1 MSRSGIAFDH
11 VSFAYA
17 GQPVLDD
24 VSFAIPEGEFCLL
37 VGATGA
43 GKSTLLKS
51 INGLVPH
58 FTGGTMSGTIRVAG
72 RDVRG
77 STPADLADLVGYVG
91 QDPLAGFVTDEVEL
105 ELAYTAEQLGLDPA
119 AMRKRVTEIVDLLGL
134 ADVRGRAL
142 AQLSSGQRQRVA
154 IGSALVAGPAAL
166 VLDEPTSALDPTAA
180 DEVLSALH
188 RLVHDLGVTVLLAE
202 HRLERVAQY
211 ADSALLLN
219 GGKVLGG
226 PVTEVLAAS
235 PIAPPVVELGR
246 LAGWP
251 GPPVTIR
258 EARRHAA
265 ELRETLAG
273 HLPTD
278 RTPPFDRAPFN
289 QAPKAARSGRRRSAP
304 PDAPNGP
311 PLLEARGVT
320 VDYPG
325 VRAVNGIDLVAG
337 RCERIALMGRN
348 GSGKSSLLWAL
359 QGTGKRS
366 GGQIAIGGTDPA
378 SRRPGE
384 RRQLAG
390 LVPAEP
396 ADLLYAETVGAECA
410 SADDDGRAP
419 QGTCA
424 KILVDLVEGIDESTH
439 PRDLSE
445 GQRLALALAV
455 ALTAAPPLLLL
466 DEPTRGLDYPAKAA
480 LAARLGKLAEAGH
493 CVVVSTHDVEFC
505 AEFAS
510 RVVIL
515 SDGEVVADGP
525 ARQIVAASPMFA
537 PQVEKVLPGWLTVG
551 EVAEAL
557 GGSGIGD
564 DADD

>member
-1 MSRSGIAFDH
+1 MNPGGIAFDR
-11 VSFAYA
+11 VTFTYT
-17 GQPVLDD
+17 GRPVLDG
-24 VSFAIPEGEFCLL
+24 VSFDLPEGEFCLL
-37 VGATGA
+37 VGPTGA
-43 GKSTLLKS
+43 GKSTLLKAV
-51 INGLVPH
+51 NGLVPN
-58 FTGGTMSGTIRVAG
+58 FTGGTMTGRITVAG
-72 RDVRG
+72 REVRG

-91 QDPLAGFVTDEVEL
+91 QDPLAGFVTDEVER
-105 ELAYTAEQLGLDPA
+105 ELAYTAEQLGVDPA

-134 ADVRGRAL
+134 ADVRDRDL
-142 AQLSSGQRQRVA
+142 AALSSGQRQRVA
-154 IGSALVAGPAAL
+154 IGAALVAGPAAL

-219 GGKVLGG
+219 GGKVTAG
-226 PVTEVLAAS
+226 PVGEVLGAS

-265 ELRETLAG
+265 GLRESLAG
-273 HLPTD
+273 HRPTPVVD
-278 RTPPFDRAPFN
+278 AAP
-289 QAPKAARSGRRRSAP
+289 GRRKSAP
-304 PDAPNGP
+304 TEAGP
-311 PLLEARGVT
+311 PLLEARGVR
-320 VDYPG
+320 VEYPGG

-337 RCERIALMGRN
+337 RCERIAVMGRN

-366 GGQIAIGGTDPA
+366 GGTVAIGGADPA
-378 SRRPGE
+378 AHKPADRRT
-384 RRQLAG
+384 LAG

-396 ADLLYAETVGAECA
+396 ADLLYAETVAAECEG
-410 SADDDGRAP
+410 ADEDGRVP
-419 QGTCA
+419 SGTCA
-424 KILVDLVEGIDESTH
+424 KILADLVEGIDENAH

-455 ALTAAPPLLLL
+455 TLTAAPPLLLL
-466 DEPTRGLDYPAKAA
+466 DEPTRGLDYPAKEA
-480 LAARLGKLAEAGH
+480 LAARLGTLADAGH

-537 PQVEKVLPGWLTVG
+537 PQVEKVLPGWLTVA

-557 GGSGIGD
+557 GRSGEGAADSGTSD
-564 DADD
+564 DDGA

>member
-1 MSRSGIAFDH
+1 MTGIVFDR
-11 VSFAYA
+11 VAFAYE
-17 GQPVLDD
+17 GTPVLDD
-24 VSFAIPEGEFCLL
+24 VSFDLPEGEFCLL
-37 VGATGA
+37 VGPTGA

-51 INGLVPH
+51 VNGLVPH
-58 FTGGTMSGTIRVAG
+58 FTGGTMRGRIAVAG
-72 RDVRG
+72 REVRG
-77 STPADLADLVGYVG
+77 STPADLADVVGYVG
-91 QDPLAGFVTDEVEL
+91 QDPLAGFVTDEVER
-105 ELAYTAEQLGLDPA
+105 ELAYTAEQLGVDPA
-119 AMRKRVTEIVDLLGL
+119 AMRKRVSEIVDLLGL
-134 ADVRGRAL
+134 ADVRDRDL
-142 AQLSSGQRQRVA
+142 AALSSGQRQRVA
-154 IGSALVAGPAAL
+154 IGAALVAGPAAL

-211 ADSALLLN
+211 ADSALLLH
-219 GGKVLGG
+219 GGTVTAG
-226 PVTEVLAAS
+226 PVGEVLAAS

-265 ELRETLAG
+265 GLREALAG
-273 HLPTD
+273 RRPE
-278 RTPPFDRAPFN
+278 PPPAHGAAVTAP
-289 QAPKAARSGRRRSAP
+289 GRRKRATA
-304 PDAPNGP
+304 DAEP
-311 PLLEARGVT
+311 PLLDARDVH
-320 VDYPG
+320 VRYPGG
-325 VRAVNGIDLVAG
+325 VRAVNGVDLVAA

-366 GGQIAIGGTDPA
+366 SGQVAIGGADPA
-378 SRRPGE
+378 ARKPAE

-396 ADLLYAETVGAECA
+396 ADLLYAETVADECEG
-410 SADDDGRAP
+410 ADDDGRAP
-419 QGTCA
+419 RGTCA
-424 KILVDLVEGIDESTH
+424 KILADLVEGVDGSAH

-455 ALTAAPPLLLL
+455 TLTAAPPLLLL

-480 LAARLGKLAEAGH
+480 LAARLGRLAEAGH

-505 AEFAS
+505 AEFAT
-510 RVVIL
+510 RVVVL

-551 EVAEAL
+551 EVAAAL
-557 GGSGIGD
+557 NGNGTGD
-564 DADD
+564 DPDD

>member
-1 MSRSGIAFDH
+1 MNQGGIAFDH
-11 VSFAYA
+11 VTFAYA
-17 GQPVLDD
+17 GTRVLDD
-24 VSFAIPEGEFCLL
+24 VSFAVPEGEFCLL
-37 VGATGA
+37 VGPTGA
-43 GKSTLLKS
+43 GKSTLLKAV
-51 INGLVPH
+51 NGLVPH
-58 FTGGTMSGTIRVAG
+58 FTGGTMRGSITVGG
-72 RDVRG
+72 REVRG

-91 QDPLAGFVTDEVEL
+91 QDPLAGFVTDEVER
-105 ELAYTAEQLGLDPA
+105 ELAYTAEQLGVDPA

-134 ADVRGRAL
+134 ADVRDRDL
-142 AQLSSGQRQRVA
+142 AALSSGQRQRVA
-154 IGSALVAGPAAL
+154 IGAALVAGPAAL

-211 ADSALLLN
+211 ADSALLLDA
-219 GGKVLGG
+219 GKVRMG
-226 PVTEVLAAS
+226 PVGEILAAS

-265 ELRETLAG
+265 DLRAALAG
-273 HLPTD
+273 HAPT
-278 RTPPFDRAPFN
+278 APRGERVE
-289 QAPKAARSGRRRSAP
+289 AE
-304 PDAPNGP
+304 P
-311 PLLEARGVT
+311 PLLEATGVT

-325 VRAVNGIDLVAG
+325 NVRAVDGVDLVAS
-337 RCERIALMGRN
+337 RCERIAVMGRN

-366 GGQIAIGGTDPA
+366 GGRVAIGGADPA
-378 SRRPGE
+378 ARKPAE

-396 ADLLYAETVGAECA
+396 GDLLYAETVAAECA
-410 SADDDGRAP
+410 GADDDGRAP
-419 QGTCA
+419 RGTCA
-424 KILVDLVEGIDESTH
+424 KILADLVEGVDEAAH

-455 ALTAAPPLLLL
+455 TLTAAPPLLLL

-480 LAARLGKLAEAGH
+480 LASRLGKLAEAGH
-493 CVVVSTHDVEFC
+493 CVIVSTHDVEFC

-557 GGSGIGD
+557 DRNGTGD
-564 DADD
+564 DVD

>member
-1 MSRSGIAFDH
+1 MNGIAFDR
-11 VSFAYA
+11 VSFAYT
-17 GQPVLDD
+17 GRPVLDD
-24 VSFAIPEGEFCLL
+24 VSFDLPEGEFCLL
-37 VGATGA
+37 VGPTGA
-43 GKSTLLKS
+43 GKSTLLKTV
-51 INGLVPH
+51 NGLVPH
-58 FTGGTMSGTIRVAG
+58 FTGGTISGRITVAG
-72 RDVRG
+72 REVHG

-91 QDPLAGFVTDEVEL
+91 QEPLAGFVTDEVER
-105 ELAYTAEQLGLDPA
+105 ELAYTAEQLGIDPA

-134 ADVRGRAL
+134 ADVRDRDL
-142 AQLSSGQRQRVA
+142 AALSSGQRQRVA
-154 IGSALVAGPAAL
+154 IGAALVAGPAAL

-219 GGKVLGG
+219 GGKVTAG
-226 PVTEVLAAS
+226 PVGEILAVS
-235 PIAPPVVELGR
+235 PVAPPVVDLGR

-265 ELRETLAG
+265 GLRETLAG
-273 HLPTD
+273 LVPASVVE
-278 RTPPFDRAPFN
+278 TP
-289 QAPKAARSGRRRSAP
+289 S
-304 PDAPNGP
+304 GP

-325 VRAVNGIDLVAG
+325 GVRAVNGTDLVAG

-366 GGQIAIGGTDPA
+366 GGTVAIAGADPA
-378 SRRPGE
+378 TRKPAE
-384 RRQLAG
+384 RRTLAG

-396 ADLLYAETVGAECA
+396 ADLLYAETVAAECEG
-410 SADDDGRAP
+410 ADRDGRAP
-419 QGTCA
+419 NGTCA
-424 KILVDLVEGIDESTH
+424 KILADLVEGVDAQAH

-455 ALTAAPPLLLL
+455 TLTAAPPLLLL
-466 DEPTRGLDYPAKAA
+466 DEPTRGLDYPGKAA
-480 LAARLGKLAEAGH
+480 LANRLSRLAEAGH
-493 CVVVSTHDVEFC
+493 CVVVSTHDVEFG

-525 ARQIVAASPMFA
+525 ARQILSASPMFS
-537 PQVEKVLPGWLTVG
+537 PQVEKVLPGWLTVA
-551 EVAEAL
+551 EVAAAL
-557 GGSGIGD
+557 GSGTSD
-564 DADD
+564 DD

>member
-1 MSRSGIAFDH
+1 MNQGGIAFDH
-11 VSFAYA
+11 VTFAYA
-17 GQPVLDD
+17 GAPVLDD

-37 VGATGA
+37 VGPTGA
-43 GKSTLLKS
+43 GKSTLLKAV
-51 INGLVPH
+51 NGLVPH
-58 FTGGTMSGTIRVAG
+58 FTGGSMRGRITVAG

-91 QDPLAGFVTDEVEL
+91 QDPLAGFVTDEVER
-105 ELAYTAEQLGLDPA
+105 ELAYTAEQLGVDPA

-134 ADVRGRAL
+134 ADVRDRDL
-142 AQLSSGQRQRVA
+142 AALSSGQRQRVA
-154 IGSALVAGPAAL
+154 IGAALVAGPAAL

-211 ADSALLLN
+211 ADSALLLTA
-219 GGKVLGG
+219 GKVRVG
-226 PVTEVLAAS
+226 PVGEILAAS

-246 LAGWP
+246 LAAWP

-265 ELRETLAG
+265 DLRATLAG
-273 HLPTD
+273 
-278 RTPPFDRAPFN
+278 RRPP
-289 QAPKAARSGRRRSAP
+289 AATRSEGTA
-304 PDAPNGP
+304 AEP
-311 PLLEARGVT
+311 PLLEATGIT

-325 VRAVNGIDLVAG
+325 NVRAVNGVDLVAA
-337 RCERIALMGRN
+337 RCERIAVMGRN

-366 GGQIAIGGTDPA
+366 GGRVGIGAADPA
-378 SRRPGE
+378 TAKPAE

-396 ADLLYAETVGAECA
+396 ADLLYAETVAAECA

-419 QGTCA
+419 RGTCA
-424 KILVDLVEGIDESTH
+424 KILADLVEGVDEAAH

-455 ALTAAPPLLLL
+455 TLTAAPPLLLL

-480 LAARLGKLAEAGH
+480 LASRLGKLAEAGH
-493 CVVVSTHDVEFC
+493 CVIVSTHDVEFC

-551 EVAEAL
+551 EVAAAL
-557 GGSGIGD
+557 GRNGTSD
-564 DADD
+564 DEDD

>member
-1 MSRSGIAFDH
+1 MIGDAIAFEH
-11 VSFAYA
+11 VTFAYA
-17 GQPVLDD
+17 GPPVLDD
-24 VSFAIPEGEFCLL
+24 VTFALPEGEFCLL
-37 VGATGA
+37 VGPTGA
-43 GKSTLLKS
+43 GKSTLLKAV
-51 INGLVPH
+51 NGLVPR
-58 FTGGTMSGTIRVAG
+58 FTGGDMRGRITVAG

-77 STPADLADLVGYVG
+77 ATPADLADVVGSVG

-105 ELAYTAEQLGLDPA
+105 ELAYTAEQLGVAPA

-134 ADVRGRAL
+134 ADVRDRAL

-154 IGSALVAGPAAL
+154 IGAALVAGPAAL

-188 RLVHDLGVTVLLAE
+188 RLVHDLGITVLLAE
-202 HRLERVAQY
+202 HRLERVVQY
-211 ADSALLLN
+211 ADSALLLD
-219 GGKVLGG
+219 GGRVTAGPLGEILADS
-226 PVTEVLAAS
+226 PV
-235 PIAPPVVELGR
+235 APPVVELGR

-258 EARRHAA
+258 EARRHAGP
-265 ELRETLAG
+265 LRETLAARAG
-273 HLPTD
+273 TVARGTD
-278 RTPPFDRAPFN
+278 NPLRPA
-289 QAPKAARSGRRRSAP
+289 
-304 PDAPNGP
+304 GP

-325 VRAVNGIDLVAG
+325 VRAVAGVDLAASRG
-337 RCERIALMGRN
+337 ERIALMGRN

-366 GGQIAIGGTDPA
+366 GGTVAIGGADPA
-378 SRRPGE
+378 ARRPGE
-384 RRQLAG
+384 RRTLAG

-396 ADLLYAETVGAECA
+396 ADLLYAETCAAECA
-410 SADDDGRAP
+410 GADEDGRAP
-419 QGTCA
+419 KGTCA
-424 KILVDLVEGIDESTH
+424 KILDDLVDDVDPAAH

-455 ALTAAPPLLLL
+455 TLTAAPPLLLL
-466 DEPTRGLDYPAKAA
+466 DEPTRGLDYPGKAA
-480 LAARLGKLAEAGH
+480 LAARLRALAGAGH

-510 RVVIL
+510 RVVVL

-525 ARQIVAASPMFA
+525 ARQITAASPMFA
-537 PQVEKVLPGWLTVG
+537 PQVEKILPGWMTVG
-551 EVAEAL
+551 EVAAAL
-557 GGSGIGD
+557 ESGDG
-564 DADD
+564 

>member
-1 MSRSGIAFDH
+1 MSSGIAFEH

-17 GQPVLDD
+17 GANVLDD
-24 VSFAIPEGEFCLL
+24 VSFDLPEGEFCLL
-37 VGATGA
+37 VGPTGA
-43 GKSTLLKS
+43 GKSTLLKMV
-51 INGLVPH
+51 NGLVPH
-58 FTGGTMSGTIRVAG
+58 FTGGTMSGRVRVAG
-72 RDVRG
+72 REVRG
-77 STPADLADLVGYVG
+77 AAPADLADVVGYVG

-105 ELAYTAEQLGLDPA
+105 ELAYTAEQLGVDPA

-142 AQLSSGQRQRVA
+142 ARLSSGQRQRVA
-154 IGSALVAGPAAL
+154 IGAALVAGPAAL

-219 GGKVLGG
+219 GGRAVWG
-226 PVTEVLAAS
+226 PVAEVLAAS
-235 PIAPPVVELGR
+235 PVAPPVVELGR

-265 ELRETLAG
+265 GLRDRLAG
-273 HLPTD
+273 LEPA
-278 RTPPFDRAPFN
+278 APVE
-289 QAPKAARSGRRRSAP
+289 AA
-304 PDAPNGP
+304 GP

-320 VDYPG
+320 VDHPG
-325 VRAVNGIDLVAG
+325 VRAVDGVDLAAG
-337 RCERIALMGRN
+337 RGERIALMGRN

-359 QGTGKRS
+359 QGTGRRS
-366 GGQIAIGGTDPA
+366 GGRVAIGGTDPA
-378 SRRPGE
+378 SLKPGE
-384 RRQLAG
+384 RRRLAG

-396 ADLLYAETVGAECA
+396 ADLLYAETWEAECEG
-410 SADDDGRAP
+410 ADEDGGAP
-419 QGTCA
+419 RGTCA
-424 KILVDLVEGIDESTH
+424 KILADLVDGLGAGTH

-455 ALTAAPPLLLL
+455 TLTAAPPLLLL
-466 DEPTRGLDYPAKAA
+466 DEPTRGLDHPGKAA
-480 LAARLGKLAEAGH
+480 LAARLAALAAAGH
-493 CVVVSTHDVEFC
+493 AVVVSTHDVEFC

-515 SDGEVVADGP
+515 SDGAVVADGP

-537 PQVEKVLPGWLTVG
+537 PQVAKVLPGRLTVG
-551 EVAEAL
+551 EVAAALEREADGTGDAA
-557 GGSGIGD
+557 GG
-564 DADD
+564 

>member
-1 MSRSGIAFDH
+1 MTQGGIAFDR
-11 VSFAYA
+11 VSFAYEA
-17 GQPVLDD
+17 RAVLDD
-24 VSFAIPEGEFCLL
+24 VSFELPEGEFCLL
-37 VGATGA
+37 VGPTGA
-43 GKSTLLKS
+43 GKSTILKMV
-51 INGLVPH
+51 NGLVPH
-58 FTGGTMSGTIRVAG
+58 FTGGHMRGRITVAG
-72 RDVRG
+72 REVRG

-91 QDPLAGFVTDEVEL
+91 QDPLAGFVTDEVER
-105 ELAYTAEQLGLDPA
+105 ELAYTAEQLGVDPA

-134 ADVRGRAL
+134 ADVRARDL
-142 AQLSSGQRQRVA
+142 AALSSGQRQRVA
-154 IGSALVAGPAAL
+154 IGAALVAGPVAL

-211 ADSALLLN
+211 ADSALLLD
-219 GGKVLGG
+219 GGKVRMG
-226 PVTEVLAAS
+226 PVGEILAAS

-265 ELRETLAG
+265 GLREALAG
-273 HLPTD
+273 Q
-278 RTPPFDRAPFN
+278 RPP
-289 QAPKAARSGRRRSAP
+289 AAAVPVAGRRKSSPAESV
-304 PDAPNGP
+304 P
-311 PLLEARGVT
+311 PLLEARGVH
-320 VDYPG
+320 VHYPGG
-325 VRAVNGIDLVAG
+325 VRAVNGVDLVAG

-366 GGQIAIGGTDPA
+366 DGQVVIGGADPA
-378 SRRPGE
+378 TRKPAE
-384 RRQLAG
+384 RRTLAG
-390 LVPAEP
+390 LVPSEP
-396 ADLLYAETVGAECA
+396 GDLLYAETVAAECV

-419 QGTCA
+419 RGTCA
-424 KILVDLVEGIDESTH
+424 KILADLVDGVDEAAH

-455 ALTAAPPLLLL
+455 TLTAAPPLLLL

-480 LAARLGKLAEAGH
+480 LAVRLGKLAETGH

-525 ARQIVAASPMFA
+525 ARRIVAASPMFA

-557 GGSGIGD
+557 DPSGTGGSGTGD
-564 DADD
+564 DAGN

>member
-1 MSRSGIAFDH
+1 MMNPGGIAFDH
-11 VSFAYA
+11 VTFAYA
-17 GQPVLDD
+17 GAPVLDD
-24 VSFAIPEGEFCLL
+24 VSFDLPEGEFCLL
-37 VGATGA
+37 VGPTGA
-43 GKSTLLKS
+43 GKSTLLKTV
-51 INGLVPH
+51 NGLVPH
-58 FTGGTMSGTIRVAG
+58 FTGGTMAGRITVAG
-72 RDVRG
+72 REVHG

-91 QDPLAGFVTDEVEL
+91 QDPLAGFVTDEVER
-105 ELAYTAEQLGLDPA
+105 ELAYTAEQLGVAPA

-134 ADVRGRAL
+134 ADVRDRDL
-142 AQLSSGQRQRVA
+142 AALSSGQRQRVA
-154 IGSALVAGPAAL
+154 IGAALVAGPAAL
-166 VLDEPTSALDPTAA
+166 ILDEPTSALDPTAA
-180 DEVLSALH
+180 DEVLSTLH

-211 ADSALLLN
+211 ADSALLLV
-219 GGKVLGG
+219 GGKVTAGSVG
-226 PVTEVLAAS
+226 QILAAS

-265 ELRETLAG
+265 PLREALAG
-273 HLPTD
+273 RHP
-278 RTPPFDRAPFN
+278 
-289 QAPKAARSGRRRSAP
+289 AP
-304 PDAPNGP
+304 PAATFKPARRKSPASESGP
-311 PLLEARGVT
+311 PLLDARALT
-320 VDYPG
+320 VDYPGG
-325 VRAVNGIDLVAG
+325 VRAVNGVDLVAA

-366 GGQIAIGGTDPA
+366 GGMVAIGGDDPA
-378 SRRPGE
+378 ARKPAE
-384 RRQLAG
+384 RRTLAG

-396 ADLLYAETVGAECA
+396 ADLLYAEKVAAECDG
-410 SADDDGRAP
+410 ADRDGRVP
-419 QGTCA
+419 VGTCA
-424 KILVDLVEGIDESTH
+424 KILEDLVEGIDGGTH

-455 ALTAAPPLLLL
+455 TLTAAPPLLLL
-466 DEPTRGLDYPAKAA
+466 DEPTRGLDYPGKAA
-480 LAARLGKLAEAGH
+480 LASRLGKLAEAGH

-525 ARQIVAASPMFA
+525 ARQIVAASPMFS
-537 PQVEKVLPGWLTVG
+537 PQVEKVLPGWLTVA

-557 GGSGIGD
+557 GGNGVDGVGTAGNGTGD
-564 DADD
+564 GAGT

>member
-1 MSRSGIAFDH
+1 MNPGGIAFDH
-11 VSFAYA
+11 VTFAYA
-17 GQPVLDD
+17 GTPVLDD
-24 VSFAIPEGEFCLL
+24 VSFDLPEGEFCLL
-37 VGATGA
+37 VGPTGA
-43 GKSTLLKS
+43 GKSTLLKAV
-51 INGLVPH
+51 NGLVPH
-58 FTGGTMSGTIRVAG
+58 FTGGTITGRITVAG
-72 RDVRG
+72 REIRD

-91 QDPLAGFVTDEVEL
+91 QDPLAGFVTDEVER
-105 ELAYTAEQLGLDPA
+105 ELAYTAEQLGVDPA

-134 ADVRGRAL
+134 ADVRDRDL
-142 AQLSSGQRQRVA
+142 AALSSGQRQRVA
-154 IGSALVAGPAAL
+154 IGAALVAGPAAL

-219 GGKVLGG
+219 GGKVTAG
-226 PVTEVLAAS
+226 PVGEILGAS

-265 ELRETLAG
+265 GLRGALAG
-273 HLPTD
+273 HQPIASA
-278 RTPPFDRAPFN
+278 AP
-289 QAPKAARSGRRRSAP
+289 GRKSASSE
-304 PDAPNGP
+304 AGP
-311 PLLEARGVT
+311 PLLEARGVR
-320 VDYPG
+320 VDYPGG
-325 VRAVNGIDLVAG
+325 VRAVNGVDLIAG

-366 GGQIAIGGTDPA
+366 GGTVAIGGTDPA
-378 SRRPGE
+378 ARKPAE
-384 RRQLAG
+384 RRTLAG

-396 ADLLYAETVGAECA
+396 ADLLYAETVAAECEG
-410 SADDDGRAP
+410 ADRDGRVP
-419 QGTCA
+419 PGTCA
-424 KILVDLVEGIDESTH
+424 KILDDLVEGIDADAH

-455 ALTAAPPLLLL
+455 TLTAAPPLLLL
-466 DEPTRGLDYPAKAA
+466 DEPTRGLDYPAKEA
-480 LAARLGKLAEAGH
+480 LAARLGKLGDAGH

-537 PQVEKVLPGWLTVG
+537 PQVEKVLPGWLTVS

-557 GGSGIGD
+557 GRSETSGTAASGTGD
-564 DADD
+564 DDRA